1 MKSGIMNLRNM
12 NFRLVNLRS
21 MKRISTLTLH
31 NLNKA
36 KGQYISF
43 GVFICMTAFII
54 NIAFV
59 LAFQTFNAYD
69 GLFDKLDTADINF
82 IIPQIQDNEELLTEV
97 EEIDGVSIVEK
108 HEGVFS
114 QVTVREFAGSDFDMN
129 TVFYNLDEERTLN
142 LLDVTEYS
150 GKSARS
156 VFIPMY
162 MKELGGFA
170 EGGSITYSIDG
181 EEHTYDIGGVVQEM
195 QYGNYGT
202 GMIGGYFPE
211 AAYEEFAD
219 EYSDSVI
226 AEYSLKITGTA
237 DLSEVKNTISE
248 MLKEKGTALL
258 NISDKDTS
266 KQTRTMVCTLLIVIF
281 LALAAIIFVVSIFLS
296 NFRIRSAIEGEL
308 AQMGVLKAV
317 GYTSNLIIAST
328 IIPYMLVGVAATL
341 IGIALSYAVLP
352 FVAGILA
359 IQSGFSYTPDFDI
372 MALFIVILTLT
383 LAILFF
389 SYISAGKI
397 HRLEPINAIRG
408 ITGDESAGQS
418 ILLFIVSFGIMVLL
432 SFAGTLLYNVN
443 VKPDNFMNTLSE
455 ELPSV
460 IFTAED
466 EKMTEL
472 KEILKNDS
480 RVRLFMEYA
489 SVPVSYED
497 GSLTAF
503 VCEDFSK
510 ATNDICYE
518 GKSPVKDNE
527 IAVGNAISDEYP
539 IGSEI
544 ELTVGDKSEY
554 YVVTGYIQSVN
565 NAGAVC
571 QLTSEGYEKIG
582 DTTNS
587 VNVYLYDKNA
597 DEFIK
602 EYEEKHESVIKS
614 SVNFEKMSENGQM
627 MYMSIVS
634 VIVIVLFVISVLMML
649 LVMYVIINSMIS
661 RRRQEFGIYKA
672 IGYTN
677 RQLTIKT
684 AFEFIPVVAV
694 ASVISVI
701 AGVWYLPV
709 MNNIIFSMIGAVK
722 NHFEVAAWILI
733 VFAGVFTAVAFVIS
747 VLLSAPIKKIT
758 AYSLLKE

>member
-1 MKSGIMNLRNM
+1 MKLGIMI
-12 NFRLVNLRS
+12 FRF
-21 MKRISTLTLH
+21 MKKISTLTLH

-36 KGQYISF
+36 KGQYVSF
-43 GVFICMTAFII
+43 GVFICLTAFII
-54 NIAFV
+54 NIALV

-69 GLFDKLDTADINF
+69 SRFDQLNTADINF
-82 IIPQIQDNEELLTEV
+82 IIPQIQDNKELLTEV
-97 EEIDGVSIVEK
+97 EGIGGITVVEK
-108 HEGVFS
+108 HGGVFTP
-114 QVTVREFAGSDFDMN
+114 VTVREFANSDFDMN
-129 TVFYNLDEERTLN
+129 TVFYNLDAERTLN

-150 GKSARS
+150 EKSDGS
-156 VFIPMY
+156 VYIPMY

-170 EGGSITYSIDG
+170 EGGNIAYSIDG
-181 EEHTYDIGGVVQEM
+181 KEHIYDIGGIVSEM

-211 AAYEEFAD
+211 AVYEDFVH
-219 EYSDSVI
+219 EYSDNVI
-226 AEYSLKITGTA
+226 AEYSIKTTDIA
-237 DLSEVKNTISE
+237 DLSEIKNAVSE
-248 MLKEKGTALL
+248 MLREKGIALL
-258 NISDKDTS
+258 NINDRDTS

-281 LALAAIIFVVSIFLS
+281 LALASIILVVSIFLS

-317 GYTSNLIIAST
+317 GYTSNLIIVST
-328 IIPYMLVGVAATL
+328 IMPYMLVGIVSTV

-352 FVAGILA
+352 SVAGILA
-359 IQSGFSYTPDFDI
+359 IQSGFSYMPDFDI
-372 MALFIVILTLT
+372 MAMLIVILTLT
-383 LAILFF
+383 CVVLLF
-389 SYISAGKI
+389 SYLSARKI

-408 ITGDESAGQS
+408 IAGDESAGQN
-418 ILLFIVSFGIMVLL
+418 ILLFIVSFGIMVQL

-443 VKPDNFMNTLSE
+443 LKPDNFMNTLSE

-472 KEILKNDS
+472 KELLENDS

-527 IAVGNAISDEYP
+527 IAVGNAISDRFP

-544 ELTVGDKSEY
+544 ELTVGNQSSDY
-554 YVVTGYIQSVN
+554 IVTGYIQSVN

-582 DTTNS
+582 EATNS

-597 DEFIK
+597 DVFIK
-602 EYEEKHESVIKS
+602 EYEENHTVLIKS
-614 SVNFEKMSENGQM
+614 SVNFEQMSENGRM
-627 MYMSIVS
+627 MYAGIVS
-634 VIVIVLFVISVLMML
+634 VIVIILFVISVLMVL

-677 RQLTIKT
+677 RQLTVKT
-684 AFEFIPVVAV
+684 AVGFIPVVAV
-694 ASVISVI
+694 ASIISAI
-701 AGVWYLPV
+701 AGLWYLPAI
-709 MNNIIFSMIGAVK
+709 NNTIFSLIGAVK
-722 NHFEVAAWILI
+722 NHFEVSVWILI
-733 VFAGVFTAVAFVIS
+733 AFAMMFTAVAFLIS

-758 AYSLLKE
+758 ASSLLKD